1 MKRLKLTINKVYTY
15 LSIAHPLILLNIIL
29 VIYFILSIYYNN
41 PYLCDGDNL
50 EELHNKLTSLHKEYY
65 EANKEYEQYNDL
77 LYQASK
83 RIDCVKE
90 NGIVRYLTV
99 NKDNKLLETTSTLF
113 KIRMI
118 EASIKIKDP
127 NFVSTIKRE

>member
-65 EANKEYEQYNDL
+65 ETNKEYEQYSDL

-83 RIDCVKE
+83 RTDCVKE
-90 NGIVRYLTV
+90 NGIERYLSV
-99 NKDNKLLETTSTLF
+99 NKDKKLLEITSTLF